1 MREFATSET
10 TKIRQKVTV
19 PPIFDAVEFNWSKQL
34 QDPLD
39 PFAVEFMLSFFDVS
53 TESYTCSQVTL
64 NYCSVYCVCC
74 LNGRTFIDNC
84 KPPAK
89 PQHSCP
95 LRPSI
100 IIRKLACE
108 QQTHFPSLLSL
119 RKIALFFL
127 LIFYFYKFLK
137 IFKSKLVS
145 STLRTVAV
153 KLVYSP
159 TRFV

>member
-10 TKIRQKVTV
+10 IKIRQQVTV
-19 PPIFDAVEFNWSKQL
+19 PPIFHAVGFNRSKQL

-53 TESYTCSQVTL
+53 SESYTCSQVTL

-74 LNGRTFIDNC
+74 LSGRTFVDNC
-84 KPPAK
+84 KLPAK

-100 IIRKLACE
+100 SEFVCNV
-108 QQTHFPSLLSL
+108 PPLSAN
-119 RKIALFFL
+119 RPFDRIE
-127 LIFYFYKFLK
+127 
-137 IFKSKLVS
+137 
-145 STLRTVAV
+145 TVGD
-153 KLVYSP
+153 
-159 TRFV
+159 